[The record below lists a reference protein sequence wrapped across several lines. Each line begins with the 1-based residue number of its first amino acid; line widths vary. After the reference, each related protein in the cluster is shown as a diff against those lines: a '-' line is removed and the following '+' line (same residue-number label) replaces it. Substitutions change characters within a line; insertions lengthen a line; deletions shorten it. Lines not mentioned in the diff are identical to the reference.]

1 MLPPDLNGATTL
13 IADQGAT
20 ACILPKKNREEQI
33 AYREQTYKKRHEG
46 ENMFAKLKDR
56 RRIATRCDRCAHNLH
71 LRNPYRRDSRILA
84 MSPEPGRIVGGN
96 RDVG

>member
-1 MLPPDLNGATTL
+1 MAL
-13 IADQGAT
+13 IRRSTADQGVT
-20 ACILPKKNREEQI
+20 ACIPLKKNREEQI

-56 RRIATRCDRCAHNLH
+56 RRIATRYDRCAHNLH
-71 LRNPYRRDSRILA
+71 LCNLHRRNSHILA